1 MISEL
6 AVHAFTLDH
15 GKPPRLLADLTPQYL
30 PRLPDDP
37 YGRGPMRYR
46 LEEDSSVVYSLGPD
60 EDDDLGKG
68 LEWIDLFANG
78 DDGDLVLGVLF
89 KPAE

>member
-1 MISEL
+1 
-6 AVHAFTLDH
+6 
-15 GKPPRLLADLTPQYL
+15 
-30 PRLPDDP
+30 
-37 YGRGPMRYR
+37 MRYR